1 MGRHTAYSSC
11 QASISYVIFFPWPAR
26 QGRQEGNPPTAQDDP
41 PSSPRNTAL
50 GKLEELKMKKHH
62 GIAKRKIRILIV
74 DDLEFPRMVI
84 RNMLHDLG
92 YESHNNLLEAANGLE
107 AFQVLQESRIDL
119 IICDWLM
126 PVMTGLELLQKI
138 RATPELAK
146 TPFIM
151 LTAEAEKKNIMDAI
165 KAGVSQ
171 YIVKPFTAETLYQK
185 IESAFV
191 KPG

>member
-1 MGRHTAYSSC
+1 
-11 QASISYVIFFPWPAR
+11 
-26 QGRQEGNPPTAQDDP
+26 
-41 PSSPRNTAL
+41 
-50 GKLEELKMKKHH
+50 MKKHH

-84 RNMLHDLG
+84 RNMLHALG

-107 AFQVLQESRIDL
+107 AFQMLQESRIDL

-138 RATPELAK
+138 RATPGLAK

-151 LTAEAEKKNIMDAI
+151 LTAEAEKKNILDAI

>member
-1 MGRHTAYSSC
+1 M
-11 QASISYVIFFPWPAR
+11 
-26 QGRQEGNPPTAQDDP
+26 
-41 PSSPRNTAL
+41 
-50 GKLEELKMKKHH
+50 KMKKPT
-62 GIAKRKIRILIV
+62 GPAKRKIRILIV

-92 YESHNNLLEAANGLE
+92 YESHNNILEAANGLD
-107 AFQVLQESRIDL
+107 AFKMLQESRIDL
-119 IICDWLM
+119 IICDWVM
-126 PVMTGLELLQKI
+126 PVMTGLELLQKM

-151 LTAEAEKKNIMDAI
+151 LTAEAEKKNIMGAI

-185 IESAFV
+185 IESVFL
-191 KPG
+191 KPQ

>member
-1 MGRHTAYSSC
+1 
-11 QASISYVIFFPWPAR
+11 
-26 QGRQEGNPPTAQDDP
+26 
-41 PSSPRNTAL
+41 
-50 GKLEELKMKKHH
+50 MKKPT
-62 GIAKRKIRILIV
+62 GPAKRKIRILIV

-92 YESHNNLLEAANGLE
+92 YESHNNILEAANGLD
-107 AFQVLQESRIDL
+107 AFKMLQESRIDL
-119 IICDWLM
+119 IICDWVM
-126 PVMTGLELLQKI
+126 PVMTGLELLQKM

-151 LTAEAEKKNIMDAI
+151 LTAEAEKKNIMGAI

-185 IESAFV
+185 IESVFI
-191 KPG
+191 KPQ

>member
-1 MGRHTAYSSC
+1 
-11 QASISYVIFFPWPAR
+11 
-26 QGRQEGNPPTAQDDP
+26 
-41 PSSPRNTAL
+41 
-50 GKLEELKMKKHH
+50 MKKHH

-84 RNMLHDLG
+84 RNMLHALG

-107 AFQVLQESRIDL
+107 AFQLLQESRIDL

-151 LTAEAEKKNIMDAI
+151 LTAEAEKKNILDAI